1 MRICGVESAI
11 PKPTPEILMRLFS
24 RTGALEI
31 VVSAKRTCRSYEK
44 ARLMEPG
51 ELPTEATKLK
61 CTRPMLANDCLRVSE
76 VDEAQNVAAE
86 PENPTLDLIL

>member
-11 PKPTPEILMRLFS
+11 PKPAPEILMGLFS
-24 RTGALEI
+24 STGALEI

-44 ARLMEPG
+44 ARLIEPG
-51 ELPTEATKLK
+51 ELPTEATKVK

-76 VDEAQNVAAE
+76 VDEVQNVAAE
-86 PENPTLDLIL
+86 PENPTLEPML

>member
-11 PKPTPEILMRLFS
+11 PKPAPEILMGLFS

-44 ARLMEPG
+44 ARLIEPG
-51 ELPTEATKLK
+51 ELPTEATKVK

-76 VDEAQNVAAE
+76 VDEVQNVAAE
-86 PENPTLDLIL
+86 PENPTLEPML